1 MLILSEV
8 TLHSIFSFIIQLV
21 HPRVDVCTSVEE
33 NTGPS
38 GLDLERRGK
47 INEGEIIW
55 PSSSAIV
62 RAYGLKL
69 IGIPLRSLNSDEQR
83 KITKDSYNNVIWT
96 VESPKINFNFLT
108 II

>member
-21 HPRVDVCTSVEE
+21 RPRVDVCTSVEE

-69 IGIPLRSLNSDEQR
+69 IGIPLRSLNNDE
-83 KITKDSYNNVIWT
+83 
-96 VESPKINFNFLT
+96 
-108 II
+108 